1 MAVALKKVRVR
12 PAAPKTA
19 LGHRS
24 LKNVR
29 VVNAAKK

>member
-1 MAVALKKVRVR
+1 MRTLKKVRVR

-19 LGHRS
+19 SDHRS

-29 VVNAAKK
+29 VVSAAKK